1 MAIFVAHIAGALG
14 GLSAQFFSVQNLRE
28 PSLLAWRNSWH
39 TDSGRKVTGGG
50 GIHPDL
56 IVPEADLNHF
66 QKTLLRAN
74 VFFRMRA
81 VWADTVHYLAT
92 RPVITKDFE
101 VDEAVLSDFLQF
113 VTAEN
118 ISCPPAELAQN
129 LDWVKRKIKQEIFLS
144 TFGQQESLK
153 VGARGGSPG
162 DSIDRSGS
170 PSACAL

>member
-1 MAIFVAHIAGALG
+1 
-14 GLSAQFFSVQNLRE
+14 
-28 PSLLAWRNSWH
+28 
-39 TDSGRKVTGGG
+39 VTGGG

-74 VFFRMRA
+74 VFFPYENS
-81 VWADTVHYLAT
+81 VGGFTVHYLAT

-153 VGARGGSPG
+153 VELEADPQVIASIEAVPQAR
-162 DSIDRSGS
+162 
-170 PSACAL
+170 ALYENARKILAEREGTNTYRP